1 MDLLLCELKLRAS
14 ARVVLQDDGDSRGLV
29 DYEPGW
35 VNGAGGHDVVVV
47 APGAQVGQ
55 QRQRR
60 QEYSDPGDVGEPE
73 QQTDDEQ
80 RQAGCQECTAA
91 GGEYAPDSGPRLGHV
106 WIMSGS
112 RGPGPC
118 RSVRCG
124 RNGYSPDDVVDDIG
138 AGASGHLRL
147 TGRDEAMGQY
157 GLNQGPGPCRSVR
170 CGRNGYSPDD
180 VVDDIGAGASGH
192 LRLTGRDEAMGQ
204 YGLNQRLNII
214 GSVSYTHLRAH

>member
-1 MDLLLCELKLRAS
+1 MDLLLCELKLGAS

-35 VNGAGGHDVVVV
+35 VNGAGDHDVVVV

-60 QEYSDPGDVGEPE
+60 QEYSEPGDVGEPE
-73 QQTDDEQ
+73 QQTADEQ

-106 WIMSGS
+106 WVMSGS
-112 RGPGPC
+112 R
-118 RSVRCG
+118 
-124 RNGYSPDDVVDDIG
+124 
-138 AGASGHLRL
+138 
-147 TGRDEAMGQY
+147 
-157 GLNQGPGPCRSVR
+157 GPGPCRSVR

-214 GSVSYTHLRAH
+214 GQDMVTSCQGGITPGRPKEVQAGARGSAQPQSRGGACCRGEVNDVLLDGRAGVQLSLIH